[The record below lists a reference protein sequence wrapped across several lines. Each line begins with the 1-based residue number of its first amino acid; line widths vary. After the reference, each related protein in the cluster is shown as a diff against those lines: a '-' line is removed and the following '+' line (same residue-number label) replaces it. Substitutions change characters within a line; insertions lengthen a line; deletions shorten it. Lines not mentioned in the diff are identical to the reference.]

1 MGKKRIRILA
11 VILAFAV
18 FFSCGAVLLAEEEPP
33 VRQEPPGTAKTA
45 ALSFRRAAREDRGA
59 DLRRVLP
66 GEAVPSAGE
75 DVVRDE
81 APVPETPPDE
91 PALVVG
97 AQISFD
103 GASAPARTQEDTG
116 RYAALRL
123 SAEDLELLARIV
135 YLEARGE
142 PYEGQVAVAEVVL
155 NRVLSELFPDTVAEV
170 LYQTGQFTPAPYL
183 ESTVAGEEQY
193 EAAADAADGLSCVTG
208 EDVMFFSGAPY
219 NERVYIVIGGHYFCC
234 I

>member
-18 FFSCGAVLLAEEEPP
+18 FFSCGAILVAEEEPP
-33 VRQEPPGTAKTA
+33 VRQETSGTAKTA
-45 ALSFRRAAREDRGA
+45 APPFRLTGQEGRGAELRRA
-59 DLRRVLP
+59 LP
-66 GEAVPSAGE
+66 AEAAPSAAE
-75 DVVRDE
+75 DGVRDE

-91 PALVVG
+91 PAPLG

-103 GASAPARTQEDTG
+103 GAFAPVRTQEDAG
-116 RYAALRL
+116 RYASLML

-155 NRVLSELFPDTVAEV
+155 NRVLSERFPDTVAEV

-183 ESTVAGEEQY
+183 ESTAPGEEQY
-193 EAAADAADGLSCVTG
+193 EAAADAADGLACVTG
-208 EDVMFFSGAPY
+208 ADVMFFSGAPY
-219 NERVYIVIGGHYFCC
+219 NARVYIVIGGHYFSS